1 MNLVDLTSLT
11 TELQI
16 RGFGQEMIDTA
27 FRCLVH
33 VYAVQDFAS
42 DNGGILVEDIL
53 NTYPMEVVQAA
64 SEIFLE
70 KGGVGEYEI
79 YRVRWGCEEAALTME
94 GQLWDYT
101 SLRWNEYV
109 SNLNERYL
117 GFFLPPASEIG
128 RVVTTWKLRKDLK
141 WFSIAIPRHG
151 WNILRLIDDLTAIA
165 WKLDLAFGFRP
176 YGPEG
181 VKGEQALLHE
191 QAFEA
196 LRQRAVLP
204 PEEYTKGIR
213 LWRFFSEYDANAT
226 DFVTLM
232 KESDLALEDVVE
244 QVNRFFDKGLTSR
257 YREGQYPPYF
267 VNDKKKKEFQ
277 EAVRGLLTPFDSWLS
292 HKEVSQEGVSQ
303 SSPPVDE
310 VPSAAGRVLGPAQL
324 MVTRQGGGHALI

>member
-1 MNLVDLTSLT
+1 VDLTSLT

-16 RGFGQEMIDTA
+16 RGFSQEMIDTS

-42 DNGGILVEDIL
+42 DKGGILVDDIL

-64 SEIFLE
+64 SELFLE
-70 KGGVGEYEI
+70 KGGVGEQEI

-94 GQLWDYT
+94 GQLWEYT

-117 GFFLPPASEIG
+117 GFFLPPVSEVG
-128 RVVTTWKLRKDLK
+128 RVVTTWKFRKDLK
-141 WFSIAIPRHG
+141 WFSIAMPRHG

-176 YGPEG
+176 YGPDG

-196 LRQRAVLP
+196 LRQRAVVP
-204 PEEYTKGIR
+204 PEDCTKGIR
-213 LWRFFSEYDANAT
+213 LWRFFSEYDANTT
-226 DFVTLM
+226 DFVALM
-232 KESDLALEDVVE
+232 KESDLTLEEVVE
-244 QVNRFFDKGLTSR
+244 QVDRFFEKGLTTK

-267 VNDKKKKEFQ
+267 VIDKKKKEFQ
-277 EAVRGLLTPFDSWLS
+277 EEVKALLTPIDAWLS
-292 HKEVSQEGVSQ
+292 RKEVSQEGVGQLSA
-303 SSPPVDE
+303 PVDE
-310 VPSAAGRVLGPAQL
+310 VRSGEGRASGPAQL
-324 MVTRQGGGHALI
+324 LVARQSGGLALI

>member
-1 MNLVDLTSLT
+1 MDLTSLT

-16 RGFGQEMIDTA
+16 RGFSQEMIDTA

-42 DNGGILVEDIL
+42 EKGGILVDDVL

-64 SEIFLE
+64 SELFLE
-70 KGGVGEYEI
+70 KEGVGEQQV
-79 YRVRWGCEEAALTME
+79 YRVRWGCEDAALTME

-101 SLRWNEYV
+101 SQRWNEYV
-109 SNLNERYL
+109 SSLNERYL
-117 GFFLPPASEIG
+117 GFFLPPVNEVG

-141 WFSIAIPRHG
+141 WFSTAIPRHG
-151 WNILRLIDDLTAIA
+151 WNVLRLIDDLTAIA

-176 YGPEG
+176 YGAEG
-181 VKGEQALLHE
+181 VKGERVLLHE

-196 LRQRAVLP
+196 LRQRAVIP
-204 PEEYTKGIR
+204 PDEYTKGIR

-232 KESDLALEDVVE
+232 TESDVTIEDVVG
-244 QVNRFFDKGLTSR
+244 QVDKFFEKNLTSR

-267 VNDKKKKEFQ
+267 VNDKKKKEYN
-277 EAVRGLLTPFDSWLS
+277 EEVRGLLAPMDAWLAGTEVTPGELNQ
-292 HKEVSQEGVSQ
+292 VSAQSESGETRSAGGPVS
-303 SSPPVDE
+303 S
-310 VPSAAGRVLGPAQL
+310 LAQL
-324 MVTRQGGGHALI
+324 VIPRRARGNGLV